1 MKSLRLPALAMAV
14 AIGVGACASGA
25 GTSSSPGASTMSM
38 PSMAPS
44 TGSASPAGSMG
55 AAVVDSPAADLR
67 VKLDLLL
74 GEHIIFAS
82 KATRAALIGHSEE
95 FAAYGGLLNSNGT
108 DIGEMIG
115 AAFGSAAKDS
125 FNKIWSAHNGF
136 FVDYTT
142 GVATKDQAKMNK
154 AVSDLTTIYVPQF
167 SDLIAGAT
175 GLPKDAVVKLTT
187 DHVLQT
193 KQIVDDQ
200 AKNDWKAAYADI
212 RLAYAHMSMIG
223 DPIAKAIVA
232 KLPDKF
238 AGDAANKGVDFRVAL
253 DNLLQEHLY
262 LATDATAAALE
273 GMSDEFQA
281 AGGAL
286 NTNGTDLGAALGSVY
301 GDAAKDGFNK
311 IWSAHNG
318 FFVDYTTGVA
328 TKDQAKMDKAVS
340 DLTTMYLP
348 QFADFL
354 ATATGLPNDALTALI
369 KEHVVT
375 TKAVVDAQGTKDYA
389 AASKA
394 DQTAGRHMEMI
405 GDPLAK
411 AIVAKVP
418 DKFV

>member
-1 MKSLRLPALAMAV
+1 MRSVRLPALAMAM
-14 AIGVGACASGA
+14 AIGVGACAGGA
-25 GTSSSPGASTMSM
+25 GTSPSATTITMPSSSPT
-38 PSMAPS
+38 
-44 TGSASPAGSMG
+44 SASPAASAGDQVSVDT
-55 AAVVDSPAADLR
+55 AAANLR

-74 GEHIIFAS
+74 GEHIIVAS

-95 FAAYGGLLNSNGT
+95 FAAYGALLNSNGT
-108 DIGEMIG
+108 DIGEVIG

-142 GVATKDQAKMNK
+142 GVATHDRAKMDK

-167 SDLIAGAT
+167 SDLIASAT

-200 AKNDWKAAYADI
+200 AKGDWTAAYADI
-212 RLAYAHMSMIG
+212 RVAYAHMAMIG
-223 DPIAKAIVA
+223 DPIAEAIVT

-238 AGDAANKGVDFRVAL
+238 AGDATNKGVDFRVAL
-253 DNLLQEHLY
+253 NNLLQEHLY

-273 GMSDEFQA
+273 GMSAEFQA
-281 AGGAL
+281 AGGVL
-286 NTNGTDLGAALGSVY
+286 NTNGTDLGAAIGSVY
-301 GDAAKDGFNK
+301 GDAAKDSFNK

-328 TKDQAKMDKAVS
+328 THDQAKMDKAVS
-340 DLTTMYLP
+340 NLTTIYLP
-348 QFADFL
+348 QFADYL
-354 ATATGLPNDALTALI
+354 AGATGLPNDALTALI
-369 KEHVVT
+369 KEHVLT
-375 TKAVVDAQGTKDYA
+375 TKAVVDAQGIKDYA
-389 AASKA
+389 AAAKA
-394 DQTAGRHMEMI
+394 DQIAGRHMEMI

-418 DKFV
+418 AKFV

>member
-1 MKSLRLPALAMAV
+1 VKSLRLPALALALTV
-14 AIGVGACASGA
+14 IAGACTGGA
-25 GTSSSPGASTMSM
+25 GTSPKVTTTTLPTAAASTAPASSPMASIGGAV
-38 PSMAPS
+38 
-44 TGSASPAGSMG
+44 
-55 AAVVDSPAADLR
+55 VVDSPAADLR

-74 GEHIIFAS
+74 GEHIIFAT
-82 KATRAALIGHSEE
+82 KATRAALLGKADE

-108 DIGEMIG
+108 DIGDMIG
-115 AAFGSAAKDS
+115 AAFGSGAKDS

-142 GVATKDQAKMNK
+142 GVATKDKAKMDK

-167 SDLIAGAT
+167 SDLISSAT
-175 GLPKDAVVKLTT
+175 GIPKDAVAKLTT

-193 KQIVDDQ
+193 KQVVDDQ
-200 AKNDWKAAYADI
+200 GKSDWKAAYADI

-223 DPIAKAIVA
+223 DPIAEAIVA

-238 AGDAANKGVDFRVAL
+238 AGDATNKGVDFRVAL

-281 AGGAL
+281 AGGVL
-286 NTNGTDLGAALGSVY
+286 NTNGTDLGAAIGSVY
-301 GDAAKDGFNK
+301 GAAAKDSFNK

-328 TKDQAKMDKAVS
+328 TKDQAKMGKAVS

-354 ATATGLPNDALTALI
+354 AGATGLPNDALTALI
-369 KEHVVT
+369 KEHVLT

-394 DQTAGRHMEMI
+394 DQKAGRHMEMI